1 MAENLTNIA
10 TVVIS
15 VMALVVSV
23 LSWRASAS
31 ANVAATFDR
40 RYEIYA
46 DAEKFIGAW
55 VQRGRPDLSLLP
67 ILVGA
72 WTRSHFLCRNE
83 VTSFL
88 RKLWVDAVKADYLRQ
103 IMSGEADGDR
113 NTAMQEFHALTREH
127 TDFEPLKNAMLA
139 DLRVASEWRWKSDPR
154 FPTSQ

>member
-1 MAENLTNIA
+1 MIENFTSIV

-55 VQRGRPDLSLLP
+55 IQRGRPDLSLLP
-67 ILVGA
+67 VLVGA

-88 RKLWVDAVKADYLRQ
+88 RKLWVDAVKADYLHQ
-103 IMSGEADGDR
+103 VMSGEADGDR
-113 NTAMQEFHALTREH
+113 GAAIQEFHALTRKH
-127 TDFEPLKNAMLA
+127 IDYEPLKKVMIP
-139 DLRVASEWRWKSDPR
+139 DLRVASEWRWRRDPR
-154 FPTSQ
+154 FPRS